1 VRWFGVG
8 KPVTTSAVELGVS
21 AAAIHSWVGHDQVEG
36 GRPWDHDAPGSRRP
50 GFTTPGSI
58 ELGKAKKRIRQL
70 EEVAVLKKVSK
81 LFGQD
86 RPRPKGVHLM
96 IDAVVGTG
104 HRAKLCCRRLGVSS
118 LGYDRYK
125 KRPMSPTQMRRL
137 VESFMPTTE
146 CSSPS
151 GLSRTRSAPR
161 ARCPR
166 SARMA
171 TVTTTR

>member
-1 VRWFGVG
+1 MRWFGVG

-21 AAAIHSWVGHDQVEG
+21 AAAIHSWVRQDQIDLGE
-36 GRPWDHDAPGSRRP
+36 PLGSRRP
-50 GFTTPGSI
+50 GFTTPESI
-58 ELGKAKKRIRQL
+58 ELGKARKRIRQL
-70 EEVAVLKKVSK
+70 EEVAILKKVSK

-118 LGYDRYK
+118 LGYDRHK

-171 TVTTTR
+171 TVTSTR